1 MSNSDHSEPPMMVVR
16 DNTGMLLL
24 LLLVVFVT
32 MVLLSIT
39 LIRLGDLNRKLDH
52 MVSLSGGDA
61 RFFYMR

>member
-1 MSNSDHSEPPMMVVR
+1 MMVVR